1 MWAGS
6 LKRTNESFLLCMGKH
21 LHPRRPLGT
30 PAFIVLLSVLCA
42 SPKPAAQSS
51 QSGIK
56 QADSVHGIVVNSVTH
71 EPIGRALVYSPD
83 NHFATMTDGDGRFEF
98 NFAPAEVDKNQ
109 GDTPESAN
117 LSGASRRTPCTDG
130 SCSTSS
136 NSYQPNQLMAR
147 KPGFLND
154 QNGIENLQSDTP
166 GAGKEITIPLTPE
179 ALVVGRVALPSS
191 EASDTIQLEL
201 YRRQVQDGRAHWIP
215 AGSTSSRSNGEF
227 RFAELAAGSYKLLTR
242 ELMDRDPLTFDPHG
256 QLYGY
261 PPIYFPNAT
270 DFAAGQTIQL
280 AAGQIFQAN
289 ISVVRRAYY
298 PLKVAVVHV
307 PTDSGI
313 NVVVS
318 AQGHRGP
325 GYALGYNHEDQMIVG
340 SLPNGNYT
348 LEAMSFRTNAASG
361 LLNISVNG
369 AAVEGPRMIM
379 VPNGSISVNVKE
391 EFTSSEDTSSQS
403 VFNINGGRGNA
414 QGARRYLNLRLVPAD
429 DFGRN
434 RDAGLRP
441 PSGPEDDSLAIDG
454 VQPGRYWVRANSSRG
469 FVASITSG
477 TTDLQHQP
485 LVVGVGGSSA
495 PIEITM
501 RDGSAEVDGTIQVA
515 AASFGGTGG
524 TTAAPNGAAPVSH
537 ETSTHV
543 YFVPLPDSSG
553 EFRDVW
559 VSPDGK
565 FSPQQFAPG
574 TYRVLAFDHPQET
587 LEYRNPEAM
596 RAYDAKGQLLR
607 LVAGQKEHLQLQL
620 ISSSE

>member
-1 MWAGS
+1 
-6 LKRTNESFLLCMGKH
+6 MGKH

-30 PAFIVLLSVLCA
+30 LAFIVLLSVLCA

-51 QSGIK
+51 QSGNK

-109 GDTPESAN
+109 GDTSESAN
-117 LSGASRRTPCTDG
+117 LSGTSRRTPCTDG

-136 NSYQPNQLMAR
+136 YSYRPNPLMAR

-154 QNGIENLQSDTP
+154 QNGIQNLQSET
-166 GAGKEITIPLTPE
+166 AGKEITIPLTPE
-179 ALVVGRVALPSS
+179 ALVVGRVVLASS
-191 EASDTIQLEL
+191 EASDSIQLEL

-280 AAGQIFQAN
+280 AAGQIFPAN
-289 ISVVRRAYY
+289 ISVVRHAYY
-298 PLKVAVVHV
+298 PVKVAVVHL

-318 AQGHRGP
+318 VQGHRGP
-325 GYALGYNHEDQMIVG
+325 GYALDYNFEERMIEG

-348 LEAMSFRTNAASG
+348 LEASSFGPNAASG

-369 AAVEGPRMIM
+369 ATVEGPRMIM

-391 EFTSSEDTSSQS
+391 EFTARGETGSQDVMMINDDTG
-403 VFNINGGRGNA
+403 IKRGP
-414 QGARRYLNLRLVPAD
+414 RTYLNLHLEPAD
-429 DFGRN
+429 DFGEER
-434 RDAGLRP
+434 AASLRP
-441 PSGPEDDSLAIDG
+441 PSGAEDDSLAIDG
-454 VQPGRYWVRANSSRG
+454 VPLGRYWVRANSSRG

-524 TTAAPNGAAPVSH
+524 TTAAPNGAAPASH

-574 TYRVLAFDHPQET
+574 TYRVLAFDHPEET
-587 LEYRNPEAM
+587 LEYRNPQAM